1 MRTAF
6 LVEDDAAIRSVLTEA
21 LEELVEVKV
30 VGWSGTEQGAI
41 HWLELNPGAADMVVL
56 DLFLDSG
63 SGLGVLSRF
72 QQLAPAPRVI
82 VLSNGATSLLR
93 RSCML
98 LGAEAVYDKASD
110 LDAFY
115 AHCGAV
121 PGREAAAGQPAH

>member
-6 LVEDDAAIRSVLTEA
+6 LVEDDAAIRSALTEA
-21 LEELVEVKV
+21 LAELAEVRV
-30 VGWSGTEQGAI
+30 VGWSSTEQGAVN
-41 HWLELNPGAADMVVL
+41 WLSDNLGAADMVVL

-72 QQLAPAPRVI
+72 QEMVPAPRVI

-93 RSCML
+93 RSCL
-98 LGAEAVYDKASD
+98 LMGAEAVYDKASD

-115 AHCGAV
+115 AHCGSI
-121 PGREAAAGQPAH
+121 PGRSAAAEPAH